1 MKPAI
6 GGHEQNNTEAFRRE
20 FALAISRGPLFGLV
34 AASGTAKGNRP
45 RTISRRKHRC
55 CRRSSVSY
63 GKGRSTFRASTNACS
78 ERFPGQV
85 AVRIGFDEGTA
96 RRIFAGS
103 DFILMPSRYEPCGL
117 SQMHAQRFG
126 ALPIGR
132 ETGVS
137 ADHTGWADRLP
148 FSTGVDR
155 TIPSSHWPHVW
166 L

>member
-1 MKPAI
+1 LVWS
-6 GGHEQNNTEAFRRE
+6 RRLVQQKGIDLVLSAAE
-20 FALAISRGPLFGLV
+20 SIV
-34 AASGTAKGNRP
+34 AAGGQ
-45 RTISRRKHRC
+45 
-55 CRRSSVSY
+55 VLVM
-63 GKGRSTFRASTNACS
+63 GKGDQHFERALTHVS

-117 SQMHAQRFG
+117 SQMYAQRFG

>member
-1 MKPAI
+1 LVWS
-6 GGHEQNNTEAFRRE
+6 RRLVQQKGIDLVLSAAE
-20 FALAISRGPLFGLV
+20 SIV
-34 AASGTAKGNRP
+34 AAGGQ
-45 RTISRRKHRC
+45 
-55 CRRSSVSY
+55 VLVM
-63 GKGRSTFRASTNACS
+63 GKGDQHFERALTHVS

-117 SQMHAQRFG
+117 SQMYAQRFG

-137 ADHTGWADRLP
+137 GDHSFFDGRRSNHSFEPLATRLAVKRNLTVCVRRRCSACLAGKRRP
-148 FSTGVDR
+148 KT
-155 TIPSSHWPHVW
+155 TY
-166 L
+166 